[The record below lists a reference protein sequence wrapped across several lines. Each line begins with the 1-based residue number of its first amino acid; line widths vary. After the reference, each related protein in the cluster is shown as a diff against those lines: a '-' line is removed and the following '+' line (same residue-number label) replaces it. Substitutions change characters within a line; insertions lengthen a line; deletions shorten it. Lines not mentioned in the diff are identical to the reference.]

1 MVSSLDR
8 KLLRDL
14 WRMKGQA
21 CAIGL
26 VIALGVMLLVMMD
39 GLVNTLDQT
48 RAAYYE
54 RYRLAD
60 VFVPVTR
67 APNTLLSHVQDI
79 PHVTA
84 VEGRISGDALIDMPN
99 VSVPLRARA
108 ISLPDFSSPKLNNL
122 SLTQGRLFDSRQP
135 NEIVILNSFA
145 LARNL
150 ALNDTLAMT
159 MNGKRWTFTIVGMAQ
174 SPEFLYTTA
183 PGELVPDDARFAVF
197 WISNTAL
204 EAAYDMKGAFNE
216 ALLSIA
222 DINQLPAV
230 LNAVDQLVERYG
242 GSGAYGVED
251 LVSDRFVSEEINGL
265 RVSATGVPPIFM
277 GVAAFLLYIVVSRL
291 VQAEREQIG
300 LLKAFGYTGAEISLH
315 YLKLVLVIACGG
327 AIVGSIMGIYA
338 GKSLA
343 GVYQQYYKFPFI
355 IFQINPK
362 AFVTGF
368 AVSIL
373 TASIGGL
380 LVLRK
385 VFALTPA
392 EAMRPAIPP
401 DYSRSGA
408 FLQRINNQF
417 EQPIRMVL
425 RRVTRQPLRMLGAVL
440 GIATG
445 MGLSV
450 GMITIMTG
458 FDSTLDL
465 SFSVLDRSDA
475 NVYFIHA
482 VNKKTVNELKAIP
495 GIIHVEPFRTV
506 SVIFENGRNTYRGSI
521 NGLIK
526 NPQLYRALDADYQ
539 PISLVS
545 KGIVIAQPLS
555 DILEVSAGDILTINV
570 REGRR
575 AKLEIPV
582 IGVSQTLLGSPTYMD
597 IDWLNRYL
605 DEPDRISGVY
615 LTLDPLHSEEIYQR
629 IKQIPAVIGMSLK
642 QDSQAAFATIMDSG
656 AGAMRY
662 IMAIIAGVITFGIVY
677 NSARIAFA
685 ERERDLASLR
695 VIGFTKGETAF
706 VLLGELAIVT
716 LAALPVGSV
725 IGYYLSQLIAKGFST
740 DIYQIPAVFSPESYA
755 IAGLAVL
762 LATGI
767 SGYLIKFDIDRV
779 DLVAALKS
787 KQ

>member
-1 MVSSLDR
+1 MVSPLDR
-8 KLLRDL
+8 KLSRDL

-21 CAIGL
+21 MAIGL
-26 VIALGVMLLVMMD
+26 VISLGVMLLVMMD
-39 GLVNTLDQT
+39 GLVNTLQQT
-48 RAAYYE
+48 RDAYYE
-54 RYRLAD
+54 RYRLAE
-60 VFVPVTR
+60 VFVPVKR
-67 APNTLLSHVQDI
+67 APNTLLTVI
-79 PHVTA
+79 KALPNVTV
-84 VEGRISGDALIDMPN
+84 VEGRITGDALIDMADLE
-99 VSVPLRARA
+99 VPVRAKA
-108 ISLPDFSSPKLNNL
+108 ISLPDFSQPRLNQL
-122 SLTQGRLFDSRQP
+122 SLTKGRFLDSRQP
-135 NEIVILNSFA
+135 NEIIILNSFA

-150 ALNDTLAMT
+150 ALNDTLDMT
-159 MNGKRWTFTIVGMAQ
+159 MNGKRWRFTIVGMAQ

-183 PGELVPDDARFAVF
+183 PGELVPDDARYAVF

-216 ALLSIA
+216 ALLSIS
-222 DINQLPAV
+222 DIYQLPAV
-230 LNAVDQLVERYG
+230 LKAVDQLVERYG
-242 GSGAYGVED
+242 GIGAYGLED
-251 LVSDRFVSEEINGL
+251 LVSNRFVSEEISGL
-265 RVSATGVPPIFM
+265 EASATGVPPIFM

-300 LLKAFGYTGAEISLH
+300 LLKAFGYGGAEISIH

-327 AIVGSIMGIYA
+327 AIVGSIFGILA

-343 GVYQQYYKFPFI
+343 VFYQNYFKFPFI

-368 AVSIL
+368 MVSIV
-373 TASIGGL
+373 TASLGSL
-380 LVLRK
+380 FVLRQ

-392 EAMRPAIPP
+392 EAMRPVAPA
-401 DYSRSGA
+401 DYSSSGA
-408 FLQRINNQF
+408 LFKRVNSWF
-417 EQPIRMVL
+417 EQPIRMVF
-425 RRVTRQPLRMLGAVL
+425 RRLIRQPLRMLGAVL

-450 GMITIMTG
+450 GMITILIG
-458 FDSTLDL
+458 FDNTIDL

-475 NVYFIHA
+475 NVYFTHA
-482 VNKKTVNELKAIP
+482 VNKKTVNEIKVIP
-495 GIIHVEPFRTV
+495 GVIHVEPFRSV
-506 SVIFENGRNTYRGSI
+506 SVIFENGRTSYRGSI
-521 NGLIK
+521 NGLIAE
-526 NPQLYRALDADYQ
+526 PRLYRALDADYK
-539 PISLVS
+539 PISLAS
-545 KGIVIAQPLS
+545 KGIVIAQSLS
-555 DILEVSAGDILTINV
+555 DILNVTAGDMLTVSV

-575 AKLEIPV
+575 PQLEIPV
-582 IGVSQTLLGSPTYMD
+582 IGVSKSLLGAPTYMD

-615 LTLDPLHSEEIYQR
+615 LTIDPVYSAQIYQT
-629 IKQIPAVIGMSLK
+629 IKEIPAVIGMTLK
-642 QDSQAAFATIMDSG
+642 QDSQTAFAKLMDTG

-662 IMAIIAGVITFGIVY
+662 IMAVIAGVITFGIVY

-725 IGYYLSQLIAKGFST
+725 IGYYLSRLIAQGYST
-740 DIYQIPAVFSPESYA
+740 DIYQIPAIFSVESYA
-755 IAGLAVL
+755 IASIAVL
-762 LATGI
+762 LAACI